1 MRAISAKAALKQGLL
16 QEKWALSWEES
27 AVGFSFANDIAT
39 PLLDQIRGP
48 DDLKCFEH
56 DDLLRLASELRAETL
71 RIVSETGGHLGS
83 SLGVVELTVA
93 IHAIFSAPRDTI
105 IWDVS
110 HQCYPHKILTGRRE
124 RMRSLRK
131 KDGVSGFTRRGESV
145 FDPFGAAHSSTSI
158 SAGLG
163 FATARDLKGCEGHVV
178 CIIGDGAMSAGMAF
192 EAMNNAGN
200 SGRPMIVIL
209 NDNDMSISESTG
221 ALSKHLAAVRQGTGA
236 RAGNLFENFGF
247 DYRGPIDGH
256 DLDLLLPLLAE
267 LRDHRHGP
275 ILLHVV
281 TQKGAGY
288 APAEQAADKY
298 HGVNPFDLETGVQ
311 AKAAAKAP
319 SYTRVF
325 ADALIEEARQDD
337 RIVAITAAMAA
348 GTGVDRFQTAFPDRA
363 FDVGIAEQHAVTFA
377 AGLAASGMKPFC
389 AIYST
394 FLQRAYD
401 QIVHDVALQQ
411 LPVRFAIDRAG
422 LVGADGPTHAGAF
435 DVLCLAN
442 LPGFTVMAASDEAEL
457 VHMVATAAAH
467 DHGPIAFRYPR
478 GEGTGV
484 ALPTKGELLPI
495 GRGRIIEHGSQIA
508 LLSFGT
514 RLADC
519 LKARRLLALE
529 GISVTVA
536 DARFAKPLDT
546 ELLADLVD
554 THSMLVTV
562 EEGATGGFGALV
574 LHHLANRGMLDGR
587 CTIRTLTLPDT
598 FIAQASPEDMYEEA
612 RLTARHIAATA
623 RNGLGVARP
632 HVDIRRSAR
641 AGQQELPTR
650 LHRAEDR

>member
-1 MRAISAKAALKQGLL
+1 M
-16 QEKWALSWEES
+16 
-27 AVGFSFANDIAT
+27 DHAT
-39 PLLDQIRGP
+39 L
-48 DDLKCFEH
+48 C
-56 DDLLRLASELRAETL
+56 RLAQELRGETL
-71 RIVSETGGHLGS
+71 RVVSETGGHLGS
-83 SLGVVELTVA
+83 SLGVIELTVA
-93 IHAIFSAPRDTI
+93 IHASFSAPRDTI

-110 HQCYPHKILTGRRE
+110 HQCYPHKILTGRRN

-131 KDGVSGFTRRGESV
+131 KDGLSGFTRRGESP

-163 FATARDLKGCEGHVV
+163 FATARDLKGEDGHVV

-192 EAMNNAGN
+192 EAMNNAGA
-200 SGRPMIVIL
+200 SGRPLIVIL
-209 NDNDMSISESTG
+209 NDNDMSISASTG
-221 ALSKHLAAVRQGTGA
+221 ALNRHLSDVR
-236 RAGNLFENFGF
+236 RKAGSNVGNVFENFGF
-247 DYRGPIDGH
+247 DYRGPVDGH
-256 DLDLLLPLLAE
+256 DLDVLIPLLAE
-267 LRDHRHGP
+267 LRDEKDGP

-281 TQKGAGY
+281 TRKGAGY
-288 APAEQAADKY
+288 APAEAAEDKY
-298 HGVNPFDLETGVQ
+298 HGVTPFDVTTGKQ
-311 AKAAAKAP
+311 NKAEAKAP

-325 ADALIEEARQDD
+325 ADALIAEAETDD

-348 GTGVDRFQTAFPDRA
+348 GTGVDRFGAAFPDRT

-377 AGLAASGMKPFC
+377 AGLAAAGMKPFC

-435 DVLCLAN
+435 DILYLAN

-478 GEGTGV
+478 GEGTG
-484 ALPTKGELLPI
+484 APLPIRGEILPI
-495 GRGRIIEHGSQIA
+495 GRGRIIEQGGQIA

-546 ELLADLVD
+546 ALLAELVD
-554 THSMLVTV
+554 NHSMLVTV
-562 EEGATGGFGALV
+562 EEGVTGGFGALV

-587 CTIRTLTLPDT
+587 CAVRTLTLPDT

-612 RLTARHIAATA
+612 KLTARHIAAAA
-623 RNGLGVARP
+623 RNGLTVARP
-632 HVDIRRSAR
+632 NADIRRSAR

>member
-1 MRAISAKAALKQGLL
+1 MALLKRHAPK
-16 QEKWALSWEES
+16 KWALSWEES
-27 AVGFSFANDIAT
+27 TVGLSCANDVAT
-39 PLLDQIRGP
+39 PLLDQVRSP
-48 DDLKCFEH
+48 DDLKGMRSEELC
-56 DDLLRLASELRAETL
+56 RLAQELRDETL

-83 SLGVVELTVA
+83 SLGVIELTVA
-93 IHAIFSAPRDTI
+93 IHSVFEAPRDTI

-110 HQCYPHKILTGRRE
+110 HQCYPHKILTGRRGK
-124 RMRSLRK
+124 MRSLRK
-131 KDGVSGFTRRGESV
+131 KNGLSGFTRRSESS

-163 FATARDLKGCEGHVV
+163 FATARDLKGEAGHVV
-178 CIIGDGAMSAGMAF
+178 CVIGDGAMSAGMAF
-192 EAMNNAGN
+192 EALNNAGN
-200 SGRPMIVIL
+200 SGRPLIVIL
-209 NDNDMSISESTG
+209 NDNDMSISASTG
-221 ALSKHLAAVRQGTGA
+221 ALSNHLAAIRKGTEPSA
-236 RAGNLFENFGF
+236 SNVFQNFGF
-247 DYRGPIDGH
+247 EYRGPVDGH
-256 DLDLLLPLLAE
+256 DLDTLLPLLEE
-267 LRDHRHGP
+267 LRDTATAP
-275 ILLHVV
+275 VLLHV
-281 TQKGAGY
+281 TTRKGAGY
-288 APAEQAADKY
+288 SPAERATDKY
-298 HGVNPFDLETGVQ
+298 HGVNPFDVSTGVQ
-311 AKAAAKAP
+311 VKVEAKAP

-325 ADALIEEARQDD
+325 ADALIQEAKADE

-348 GTGVDRFQTAFPDRA
+348 GTGIDRFQAAFPDRA

-435 DVLCLAN
+435 DILYLAN

-467 DHGPIAFRYPR
+467 DQGPIAFRYPR
-478 GEGTGV
+478 GEGTG
-484 ALPTKGELLPI
+484 APLPMRGEPLPI
-495 GRGRIIEHGSQIA
+495 GRGRILERGSQVA

-519 LKARRLLALE
+519 LKARRLLGLE
-529 GISVTVA
+529 GISATVA
-536 DARFAKPLDT
+536 DARFAKPLDAT
-546 ELLADLVD
+546 LLADLVD
-554 THSMLVTV
+554 GHDMLVTV

-587 CTIRTLTLPDT
+587 CAIRTLTLPDT
-598 FIAQASPEDMYEEA
+598 FIAQASAEDMYEEA
-612 RLTARHIAATA
+612 RLTARHIVATVHGGTGIA
-623 RNGLGVARP
+623 LGHGEV
-632 HVDIRRSAR
+632 RRTAR
-641 AGQQELPTR
+641 AGQQEQPTR

>member
-1 MRAISAKAALKQGLL
+1 MPTWHL
-16 QEKWALSWEES
+16 QTRQTSEKWALAWEES
-27 AVGFSFANDIAT
+27 AVGLSSANSIAT
-39 PLLDQIRGP
+39 PLLDQIRVP
-48 DDLKCFEH
+48 DDLKAMDHGTLC
-56 DDLLRLASELRAETL
+56 RLAQELRAETL
-71 RIVSETGGHLGS
+71 QIVSETGGHLGS
-83 SLGVVELTVA
+83 SLGVIELTVA

-131 KDGVSGFTRRGESV
+131 KNGLSGFTRRGESA

-163 FATARDLKGCEGHVV
+163 FATARDLKNDGGHVV

-192 EAMNNAGN
+192 EALNNAGN

-209 NDNDMSISESTG
+209 NDNDMSISASTG
-221 ALSKHLAAVRQGTGA
+221 ALSTHLAAVRQGSKANG
-236 RAGNLFENFGF
+236 GNLFENFGF

-256 DLDLLLPLLAE
+256 DLGLLLPLLAE
-267 LRDHRHGP
+267 LRDGEHGP
-275 ILLHVV
+275 VLLHVV

-288 APAEQAADKY
+288 APAESAVDKY
-298 HGVNPFDLETGVQ
+298 HGVNPFDVETGVQ
-311 AKAAAKAP
+311 TKVQAKAP
-319 SYTRVF
+319 SYTKVF
-325 ADALIEEARQDD
+325 ADALIAEARHDD

-348 GTGVDRFQTAFPDRA
+348 GTGVDRFEAAFPDRA

-377 AGLAASGMKPFC
+377 AGLAAAGMKPFC

-394 FLQRAYD
+394 FLQRAFD

-435 DVLCLAN
+435 DILCLAN

-457 VHMVATAAAH
+457 MHMVATAAAH

-478 GEGTGV
+478 GEGTGA
-484 ALPTKGELLPI
+484 ALPTKGELLQI
-495 GRGRIIEHGSQIA
+495 GRGRIVEYGNQVA

-519 LKARRLLALE
+519 LKARRLLAME

-546 ELLADLVD
+546 ALLAELVD
-554 THSMLVTV
+554 NHAMLVTV

-574 LHHLANRGMLDGR
+574 LHDLANRGMLDGR
-587 CTIRTLTLPDT
+587 CAVRTLTLPDT
-598 FIAQASPEDMYEEA
+598 FIAQASSDDMYEEA

-623 RNGLGVARP
+623 RNGLGIARP
-632 HVDIRRSAR
+632 HADIRRSAR

>member
-1 MRAISAKAALKQGLL
+1 MGL
-16 QEKWALSWEES
+16 SC
-27 AVGFSFANDIAT
+27 ANDVAT
-39 PLLDQIRGP
+39 PLLDQVRSP
-48 DDLKCFEH
+48 DDLKSMHRHELC
-56 DDLLRLASELRAETL
+56 RLAGELRDETL
-71 RIVSETGGHLGS
+71 RIVAETGGHLGS
-83 SLGVVELTVA
+83 SLGVIELTVA
-93 IHAIFSAPRDTI
+93 LHAIFDAPRDTI

-110 HQCYPHKILTGRRE
+110 HQCYPHKILTGRRD

-131 KDGVSGFTRRGESV
+131 RNGLSGFTRRMESA

-163 FATARDLKGCEGHVV
+163 FATAGDLKGEQGHVV

-192 EAMNNAGN
+192 EAMNNAGK
-200 SGRPMIVIL
+200 SGRPLIVIL
-209 NDNDMSISESTG
+209 NDNDMSISASTG
-221 ALSKHLAAVRQGTGA
+221 ALSSHLAAIREQGETA
-236 RAGNLFENFGF
+236 KSNLFQNLGF
-247 DYRGPIDGH
+247 DYRGPVDGH
-256 DLDLLLPLLAE
+256 DLDVLLPLLTDIRE
-267 LRDHRHGP
+267 NRNGP
-275 ILLHVV
+275 VFLHVV
-281 TQKGAGY
+281 TRKGAGY
-288 APAEQAADKY
+288 APAEQAGDKY
-298 HGVNPFDLETGVQ
+298 HGVNPFDVATGAQV
-311 AKAAAKAP
+311 KVPAKAP
-319 SYTRVF
+319 NYTRVF
-325 ADALIEEARQDD
+325 ADALINEAMADD
-337 RIVAITAAMAA
+337 RIVAITAAMAS
-348 GTGVDRFQTAFPDRA
+348 GTGIDRFEAAFPQRS

-435 DVLCLAN
+435 DILYLAN

-467 DHGPIAFRYPR
+467 DQGPIAFRYPR

-484 ALPTKGELLPI
+484 ALPAKGEVLPI
-495 GRGRIIEHGSQIA
+495 GRGRIIEQGSQVA

-546 ELLADLVD
+546 ALIADLIE
-554 THSMLVTV
+554 HHALLVTV

-587 CTIRTLTLPDT
+587 CAVRTLTLPDT
-598 FIAQASPEDMYEEA
+598 FIAQGSSDDMYEEA
-612 RLTARHIAATA
+612 RLTARHIAAAA
-623 RNGLGVARP
+623 RNGIGSVRT
-632 HVDIRRSAR
+632 HVDNRRTAR
-641 AGQQELPTR
+641 AGQQELPAR

>member
-1 MRAISAKAALKQGLL
+1 M
-16 QEKWALSWEES
+16 
-27 AVGFSFANDIAT
+27 GFSFANDFAT
-39 PLLDQIRGP
+39 PFLDQVRVP
-48 DDLKCFEH
+48 DDMKVLDHASLC
-56 DDLLRLASELRAETL
+56 RLAEELRGETL

-83 SLGVVELTVA
+83 SLGVIELTVA
-93 IHAIFSAPRDTI
+93 IHATFSAPRDTI

-131 KDGVSGFTRRGESV
+131 KHGLSGFTRRHESE

-163 FATARDLKGCEGHVV
+163 FATARDLKGEEGHVI

-192 EAMNNAGN
+192 EAMNNAGT
-200 SGRPMIVIL
+200 SGRRLIVIL
-209 NDNDMSISESTG
+209 NDNDMSISASTG
-221 ALSKHLAAVRQGTGA
+221 ALSQHLSDIRQSVGTNTA
-236 RAGNLFENFGF
+236 NLFQNFGF

-256 DLDLLLPLLAE
+256 DLDLLLPLLTE
-267 LRDHRHGP
+267 LRDQQGGP
-275 ILLHVV
+275 VLLHVV
-281 TQKGAGY
+281 TRKGAGY

-298 HGVNPFDLETGVQ
+298 HGVNPFDVATGTQTKVQ
-311 AKAAAKAP
+311 AKAP
-319 SYTRVF
+319 SYTKVF
-325 ADALIEEARQDD
+325 ADALIEEARTDD

-348 GTGVDRFQTAFPDRA
+348 GTGIDRFQAALPDRA

-435 DVLCLAN
+435 DVLYLAN

-467 DHGPIAFRYPR
+467 DQGPIAFRYPR

-484 ALPTKGELLPI
+484 ALPARGEILPI
-495 GRGRIIEHGSQIA
+495 GRGRIVERGDDVAI
-508 LLSFGT
+508 LSFGT

-536 DARFAKPLDT
+536 DARFAKPLDAT
-546 ELLADLVD
+546 LLADLINN
-554 THSMLVTV
+554 HAALVTV
-562 EEGATGGFGALV
+562 EEGATGGFGGLV
-574 LHHLANRGMLDGR
+574 LHHLANRGLLDGR
-587 CTIRTLTLPDT
+587 CAVRTLTLPDT

-612 RLTARHIAATA
+612 KLTARHIAAAA
-623 RNGLGVARP
+623 RNGLGAPRQTSEV
-632 HVDIRRSAR
+632 RRSGR

>member
-1 MRAISAKAALKQGLL
+1 VGLSSAN
-16 QEKWALSWEES
+16 S
-27 AVGFSFANDIAT
+27 IAT
-39 PLLDQIRGP
+39 PLLDQVRSP
-48 DDLKCFEH
+48 DDLKEMDH
-56 DDLLRLASELRAETL
+56 DTLCRLAQELRAETL
-71 RIVSETGGHLGS
+71 RVVSETGGHLGS
-83 SLGVVELTVA
+83 SLGVIELTVA
-93 IHAIFSAPRDTI
+93 LHAIFAAPRDTI

-110 HQCYPHKILTGRRE
+110 HQCYPHKILTGRRD

-131 KDGVSGFTRRGESV
+131 KNGLSGFTRRGESA

-163 FATARDLKGCEGHVV
+163 FATARDLKGDDGHVV

-192 EAMNNAGN
+192 EAMNNAGS

-221 ALSKHLAAVRQGTGA
+221 ALSHHLAAVRKGLGENT
-236 RAGNLFENFGF
+236 GNLFQNFGF
-247 DYRGPIDGH
+247 DYRGPVDGH

-267 LRDHRHGP
+267 LRDSEHGP

-281 TQKGAGY
+281 TKKGAGY
-288 APAEQAADKY
+288 APAERAADKY
-298 HGVNPFDLETGVQ
+298 HGVNPFDVETGVQ
-311 AKAAAKAP
+311 TKVQAKAP

-325 ADALIEEARQDD
+325 ADALIEEARHDD

-348 GTGVDRFQTAFPDRA
+348 GTGVDRFQAAFPDRA

-422 LVGADGPTHAGAF
+422 LVGADGPTHAGSF
-435 DVLCLAN
+435 DILYLAN

-457 VHMVATAAAH
+457 VHMVATAAAY
-467 DHGPIAFRYPR
+467 DDGPIAFRYPR

-484 ALPTKGELLPI
+484 PLPTRGDLLPI
-495 GRGRIIEHGSQIA
+495 GRGRIVEHGSQVA

-519 LKARRLLALE
+519 LKARRLLAME

-546 ELLADLVD
+546 ALLADLVD
-554 THSMLVTV
+554 NHAMLITV

-574 LHHLANRGMLDGR
+574 LHHLANHGMLDGH
-587 CTIRTLTLPDT
+587 CAVRTLTLPDT
-598 FIAQASPEDMYEEA
+598 FIAQASPDDMYEEA

-623 RNGLGVARP
+623 RNALGVARP
-632 HVDIRRSAR
+632 HADIRRSTR